1 MRVNYTVELLLPA
14 VTASLGVIGKDID
27 VTVKRDKDGYPIF
40 NGKHIKGIL
49 RERVYQFKR
58 ALGVEEK
65 EIETFVNNYFG
76 KEGNYIKN
84 NSFNQVR
91 FSNLTIKDKKSYAN
105 KINVEKLIGNR
116 YGIRINR
123 KTRSTI
129 PQSLFNYE
137 FLSRNNVFVG
147 SLDINDN
154 IKNED

>member
-1 MRVNYTVELLLPA
+1 MKVNYTIELLLPA

-27 VTVKRDKDGYPIF
+27 VTVKKDKDGYPIF

-65 EIETFVNNYFG
+65 EIENFVNNYFG

-84 NSFNQVR
+84 NRFNQIR

-105 KINVEKLIGNR
+105 KINVEKLIEKR
-116 YGIRINR
+116 
-123 KTRSTI
+123 
-129 PQSLFNYE
+129 
-137 FLSRNNVFVG
+137 
-147 SLDINDN
+147 
-154 IKNED
+154 

>member
-65 EIETFVNNYFG
+65 EIETFLNNYFG

-84 NSFNQVR
+84 NSFNQKYWFNR
-91 FSNLTIKDKKSYAN
+91 FLKTPKNLHL
-105 KINVEKLIGNR
+105 E
-116 YGIRINR
+116 
-123 KTRSTI
+123 
-129 PQSLFNYE
+129 Q
-137 FLSRNNVFVG
+137 VG
-147 SLDINDN
+147 
-154 IKNED
+154 